1 MLRRALVMACVLLP
15 MGSVAEIEK
24 NSVVSQGG
32 LHLMWWPKVT
42 APEGWHLDKGASQA
56 NGINVVVPDGAN
68 FSNAETVIYGRALY
82 KPRDPG
88 VKSLQA
94 LIERDQ
100 AGFRK
105 NSPALEIKATA
116 SLAIADGTAM
126 QAFTYFPGADGKG
139 NWECVVYAE
148 DGDYYLMFVVSARSQ
163 KGFDAARVA
172 YEKVVASYTREP
184 QAGPAPK

>member
-1 MLRRALVMACVLLP
+1 MFRRILVLACALLP
-15 MGSVAEIEK
+15 MWSVAEIEK
-24 NSVVSQGG
+24 TSVASQGG
-32 LHLMWWPKVT
+32 MHLMWWPKVT

-56 NGINVVVPDGAN
+56 NGINVAVPDGAN
-68 FSNAETVIYGRALY
+68 FSNAETVIYGRAIY

-88 VKSLQA
+88 LASLQA

-100 AGFRK
+100 AQFRK
-105 NSPALEIKATA
+105 SSPDLQIKAVA

-126 QAFTYFPGADGKG
+126 QAFTYFPGAAGKG

-163 KGFDAARVA
+163 KGFDAARAA
-172 YEKVVASYTREP
+172 YEKIVASYTREP
-184 QAGPAPK
+184 PAK